1 MGALAVLAL
10 RAETNEEPLA
20 LEKAAMEGWRKGD
33 PGPMLATLDRDVTYY
48 HVMTGG
54 RLDGLEAVKT
64 LMEPYRGKPLFDS
77 YEISEAKTQRSGSLA
92 VLTYTLATQQ
102 GEVNRRW
109 HGTQVYQRTEHGW
122 RVIHT
127 HWSLV
132 KS

>member
-1 MGALAVLAL
+1 MGLLAVCAL
-10 RAETNEEPLA
+10 RAETDEEPLA
-20 LEKAAMEGWRKGD
+20 LEQAAMEGWRKGD

-48 HVMTGG
+48 HVMPEK
-54 RLDGLEAVKT
+54 RLDGLEAVRAWI
-64 LMEPYRGKPLFDS
+64 EPYRGRPLFDR
-77 YEISEAKTQRSGSLA
+77 YEISEAKTQRSGNLA

-102 GEVNRRW
+102 GEMSRRW
-109 HGTQVYQRTEHGW
+109 HGTQVDQRTEQGW